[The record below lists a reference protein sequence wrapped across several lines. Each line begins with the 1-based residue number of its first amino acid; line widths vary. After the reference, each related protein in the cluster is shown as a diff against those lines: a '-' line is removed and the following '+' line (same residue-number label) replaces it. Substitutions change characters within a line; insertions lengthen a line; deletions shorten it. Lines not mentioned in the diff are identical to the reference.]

1 MVFFISVRILMKLQ
15 GKNLFTLKISLIHE
29 RHRERQK
36 HRQREK
42 QAPQGEP
49 NVRLDPRTP
58 GSWPEPK
65 AGAQPLSH
73 PSVPVSEIVF
83 NNSSVACNIQCSSHH
98 VPSLMPITYLPQPP
112 TSPPATLSLF
122 PIKRLMI
129 CFPVFIL
136 FSFPFSY
143 VHLFC
148 FLSSKY
154 EWNTVFFPDSFH
166 LVLYP
171 LIPSTS

>member
-58 GSWPEPK
+58 GS
-65 AGAQPLSH
+65 
-73 PSVPVSEIVF
+73 
-83 NNSSVACNIQCSSHH
+83 
-98 VPSLMPITYLPQPP
+98 
-112 TSPPATLSLF
+112 
-122 PIKRLMI
+122 
-129 CFPVFIL
+129 
-136 FSFPFSY
+136 
-143 VHLFC
+143 
-148 FLSSKY
+148 
-154 EWNTVFFPDSFH
+154 
-166 LVLYP
+166 
-171 LIPSTS
+171 